1 MTAKIGT
8 VDIAYQKRT
17 KICKVINRKRNVRRG
32 KRKNI
37 SFIYRVNNFIDK
49 KSFLLYYVAIHN
61 CTFLM

>member
-49 KSFLLYYVAIHN
+49 NHFCCI
-61 CTFLM
+61 M